1 MTSECSVAIEQDN
14 DGVEDKVV
22 VKRDSVLT
30 TVLCRLSQFWPVRL
44 AMRALR
50 GFWWLLGF
58 SPSDEAFVPPEED
71 ANSSPARHCLAGRKR
86 LRRATRILLAILPR
100 RLQST
105 LGYPVCTSIGRA
117 VSPEVLCSPTKLC
130 GKGNKRKQ
138 DDLDDDEEQ
147 QTWVEALS
155 QELEDEE
162 PSVDPDYE
170 PSAVDT
176 DSEEYNSQNDTESD
190 LDVSGKVVIDD
201 LKTVQSERL
210 IGMAFHHSASTLT
223 TGDWH

>member
-1 MTSECSVAIEQDN
+1 MTSECGVTIEQDN
-14 DGVEDKVV
+14 DCVEDKVV

-58 SPSDEAFVPPEED
+58 SPSDEKAFVAPEED
-71 ANSSPARHCLAGRKR
+71 DNPSPARHCLAGRKR

-100 RLQST
+100 RLQSA
-105 LGYPVCTSIGRA
+105 LGYPVCTSIGCA
-117 VSPEVLCSPTKLC
+117 VSPEVLGSPTKLC

-138 DDLDDDEEQ
+138 DDIDAEEQ
-147 QTWVEALS
+147 QTWAEALS
-155 QELEDEE
+155 QELADEE

-176 DSEEYNSQNDTESD
+176 DSEEYNSRNDTESD
-190 LDVSGKVVIDD
+190 IDVSEKGVVVIDD
-201 LKTVQSERL
+201 LKTNVPQ
-210 IGMAFHHSASTLT
+210 MA
-223 TGDWH
+223 

>member
-1 MTSECSVAIEQDN
+1 MTSECSVTIEQDN
-14 DGVEDKVV
+14 DGVEEKVV
-22 VKRDSVLT
+22 VKRDSAIT

-50 GFWWLLGF
+50 GFWWLFGW
-58 SPSDEAFVPPEED
+58 SPSDEKAFAAPEED
-71 ANSSPARHCLAGRKR
+71 DRSSPARHCLTGRKR

-100 RLQST
+100 RMQSA
-105 LGYPVCTSIGRA
+105 LGYPVCTSIGCA
-117 VSPEVLCSPTKLC
+117 VSPEVRVSPTKPC

-138 DDLDDDEEQ
+138 DDVDDEEQ

-176 DSEEYNSQNDTESD
+176 DSEEFNSHNNTESD
-190 LDVSGKVVIDD
+190 LDVSEKGVIED
-201 LKTVQSERL
+201 LKTDIPQE
-210 IGMAFHHSASTLT
+210 A
-223 TGDWH
+223 

>member
-50 GFWWLLGF
+50 GFCWLLGF

-71 ANSSPARHCLAGRKR
+71 ANSSPARRCLAGRKR

-100 RLQST
+100 RLQSA

-201 LKTVQSERL
+201 LKTNVPQT
-210 IGMAFHHSASTLT
+210 A
-223 TGDWH
+223 